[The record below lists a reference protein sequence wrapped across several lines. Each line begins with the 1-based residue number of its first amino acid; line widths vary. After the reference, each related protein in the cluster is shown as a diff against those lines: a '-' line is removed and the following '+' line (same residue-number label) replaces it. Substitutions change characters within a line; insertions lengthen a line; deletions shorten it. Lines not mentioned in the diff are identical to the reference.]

1 MWGNRRGKMGYEEE
15 AGHWKITISRK
26 RQWHHIGPGS
36 WVETCDVKD
45 PPLKGRWQGPGHWP
59 PGHIPSLFSVS
70 CCFVRKK
77 MADCNGNHEDTL
89 DGSKKNF
96 MLMEKP
102 NQTIFLQLKML
113 QRKEQT
119 TYMPHSPCFV
129 LDYLLLF
136 LSLSSSIG
144 GKYLRLSLC
153 FLWHWPTLTSHLG
166 VDMQL

>member
-45 PPLKGRWQGPGHWP
+45 PPTEGKVARTRALTPWP
-59 PGHIPSLFSVS
+59 YSFPLLCFLLF
-70 CCFVRKK
+70 CKK

-144 GKYLRLSLC
+144 GKYLRRLSLC